1 MTLTINDSNH
11 PLTKLSRL
19 STLEELRAINV
30 AFSLV
35 RKQKEADR
43 YYRAKSLSLSES
55 LSAWLKQ
62 QILRETRAL
71 QIAESDGT
79 RRFAVGDYHLE
90 VQKPDQLARLTLDE
104 TIEIPYKR
112 KKRLLQALAHP
123 DNLLETTDTEF
134 QVVQLEVDGHRLYF
148 FFYRKPK
155 QSASRKKWAFGSSN
169 ELTEA
174 SEELIELGGKIEFIL
189 FENELYIS
197 RLQSFEYV
205 FDYRDHI
212 VQARDRNLDTL
223 TDMPFFAIAAA
234 DKERFKR
241 DCAAFFHTR
250 TVAQMSEKQMDAL
263 EQNFKERCSELRM
276 IRNAIP
282 ASADR
287 EREYRQAYAPLWEL
301 YDFLDLEKEQVIY
314 PEGSRPTVLLRFFG
328 NKIVQSFLTK
338 EFGLTDSIESTEQ
351 RADMGV

>member
-1 MTLTINDSNH
+1 MTLAINEPHH

-19 STLEELRAINV
+19 TTPEELREINV

-43 YYRAKSLSLSES
+43 YYRAKTLSLSES
-55 LSAWLKQ
+55 LSTWLKQ
-62 QILRETRAL
+62 QILREVRAL
-71 QIAESDGT
+71 RITESDGT
-79 RRFAVGDYHLE
+79 RRFVVGEYHLE
-90 VQKPDQLARLTLDE
+90 VQKLDQLARLTLDE
-104 TIEIPYKR
+104 TIGIPYER

-123 DNLLETTDTEF
+123 DSLLETTDTEF
-134 QVVQLEVDGHRLYF
+134 QVVQLECDGHQLYF

-155 QSASRKKWAFGSSN
+155 QSISRKKWAFGSSN

-174 SEELIELGGKIEFIL
+174 SEELIELGGKIEFMMI
-189 FENELYIS
+189 ENELYIS

-212 VQARDRNLDTL
+212 VQARERNLGTL
-223 TDMPFFAIAAA
+223 TAMPFFAIAEA
-234 DKERFKR
+234 DIERFKQ
-241 DCAAFFHTR
+241 DCTAFFHTR
-250 TVAQMSEKQMDAL
+250 TVAQMSEKQMEAL
-263 EQNFKERCSELRM
+263 EQNFKDRCSELRM
-276 IRNAIP
+276 IRNNMP
-282 ASADR
+282 TTADR
-287 EREYRQAYAPLWEL
+287 EQEYRQAYAPLWEL
-301 YDFLDLEKEQVIY
+301 YDFLDLEKELVIY

-338 EFGLTDSIESTEQ
+338 EFGLTDLIENAEQ

>member
-1 MTLTINDSNH
+1 MTLAINDPNH
-11 PLTKLSRL
+11 PLTKISRL
-19 STLEELRAINV
+19 STPEELREINV

-43 YYRAKSLSLSES
+43 YYRAKSLTLSES
-55 LSAWLKQ
+55 LNTWLKQ
-62 QILRETRAL
+62 QILRETRSL
-71 QIAESDGT
+71 QIADSDGI
-79 RRFAVGDYHLE
+79 RRFVVGEYHLE
-90 VQKPDQLARLTLDE
+90 VQKQDQLARLTLDE
-104 TIEIPYKR
+104 TIGIPYER

-123 DNLLETTDTEF
+123 DRLLETSNTEF

-155 QSASRKKWAFGSSN
+155 QSASRKKWAFGRSN

-174 SEELIELGGKIEFIL
+174 SEELIELGGKIEFVL

-197 RLQSFEYV
+197 KLQSFEYV

-212 VQARDRNLDTL
+212 VQARDHNLAKL
-223 TDMPFFAIAAA
+223 TDMPFFAIAKA

-250 TVAQMSEKQMDAL
+250 TVAQMSRKQMEAL
-263 EQNFKERCSELRM
+263 EQNFKDRCSELRT

-282 ASADR
+282 ATADR

-301 YDFLDLEKEQVIY
+301 YEFLDLENEQVVY

-338 EFGLTDSIESTEQ
+338 EFGLTDSIDSAEQ